1 MTFARLPDAVG
12 PRERARCRR
21 DERRE
26 REDCDRRSD
35 GEAECF
41 AEKRGSLSRQ
51 REPAEAGGDEDRDG
65 QHSTREDS
73 TRMIADNRG
82 NESAVGTSAE
92 DAYPQHKERRRRRQ
106 RHALQFAESV
116 HSLRAIGIAEQRN
129 EGDPDW
135 KQRHQLLKPAPPT
148 ARGAEQP

>member
-41 AEKRGSLSRQ
+41 AEKRGSLPRQ

-73 TRMIADNRG
+73 TRMIADNHG
-82 NESAVGTSAE
+82 NESPVGTSAE
-92 DAYPQHKERRRRRQ
+92 DGYPPHPERHRRWQSPALPLAEPRQ
-106 RHALQFAESV
+106 
-116 HSLRAIGIAEQRN
+116 
-129 EGDPDW
+129 
-135 KQRHQLLKPAPPT
+135 
-148 ARGAEQP
+148 